1 MGECLNDLSYDQLGN
16 LSEEVDNSLKAIRE
30 RKVGS
35 FFLSSLVYILSRVLS
50 LSVFG
55 HYKRKESK
63 NVFFAETIHDPFPPL
78 PRW

>member
-35 FFLSSLVYILSRVLS
+35 FFLSSLFLHIIYG
-50 LSVFG
+50 F
-55 HYKRKESK
+55 K
-63 NVFFAETIHDPFPPL
+63 PFCL
-78 PRW
+78 WALL